1 MTRKTLSEWLV
12 WQESLNPAEIDLGL
26 DRVAAVARRL
36 ELQPPA
42 GRVFTVGGTNGKGS
56 CAATLEAVLRSSDLT
71 TGLYSSP
78 HLVRYNERIRI
89 NNEVVDDA
97 TLVDAFERIEA
108 VRGDDRLTF
117 FEFGTLAAFL
127 IFSDQRCDTW
137 ILEVGL
143 GGRLDATNLID
154 ADIAIVT
161 TIALDHQDWLG
172 DTVEKIAAE
181 KAGIMRAGKPAF
193 YGDDPPP
200 HSIREYARKIGAQLG
215 WYGEAYTC
223 DLQVDSWSWQGR
235 EICLEQLPLPPGQSV
250 EQVRNQAAALA
261 AIEACDPELLSETS
275 KIRSALIS
283 ALESVN
289 LPGRFQEYRDNHH
302 WVLDV
307 AHNPQAAGAMR
318 RRLEQLDHQPTT
330 VVIGML
336 ADKQAELFAHELVG
350 IADRWIACSISTGR
364 GSSAE
369 HLSARL
375 RCELSEPIEAEAN
388 VRDALELARQ
398 VTPTGGRI
406 IVCGSFL
413 VVGPALEWLGLY

>member
-26 DRVAAVARRL
+26 ARVAAVARRL

-56 CAATLEAVLRSSDLT
+56 CAATLEAVLRSTGLT

-78 HLVRYNERIRI
+78 HLIRYNERIRI

-108 VRGDDRLTF
+108 VRGDDPLTF
-117 FEFGTLAAFL
+117 FEFGTLAALL
-127 IFSDQRCDTW
+127 IFSEHRCAAW

-154 ADIAIVT
+154 ADVAVIT
-161 TIALDHQDWLG
+161 TVDLDHQDWLG

-181 KAGIMRAGKPAF
+181 KAGIMRADKPVF
-193 YGDDPPP
+193 YGDESPPD
-200 HSIREYARKIGAQLG
+200 SIRVYAHKLGAQLG
-215 WYGEAYTC
+215 LYGEAYTC
-223 DLQVDSWSWQGR
+223 TPQADSWSWRGR
-235 EICLEQLPLPPGQSV
+235 EISLEQLPWPPGRSK
-250 EQVRNQAAALA
+250 EQIRNQAAALA
-261 AIEACDPELLSETS
+261 ALEACDPGLLSDS
-275 KIRSALIS
+275 GKIRSVLKN
-283 ALESVN
+283 VD
-289 LPGRFQEYRDNHH
+289 LPGRFQEYHDAYH

-307 AHNPQAAGAMR
+307 AHNPQAAGAMH
-318 RRLEQLDHQPTT
+318 RRLQQLDPQSTT

-336 ADKQAELFAHELVG
+336 ADKQAELFVQELAG
-350 IADRWIACSISTGR
+350 SADRWVACSISTGR
-364 GSSAE
+364 GSTAE
-369 HLSARL
+369 ELTERL
-375 RCELSEPIEAEAN
+375 RGVLQEPIEAAGS
-388 VRDALELARQ
+388 VIGALELATE
-398 VTPTGGRI
+398 VTPAGGRI
-406 IVCGSFL
+406 VVCGSFL